1 MPDISDLTDS
11 MTTTQETK
19 IAQMDF
25 WEDDRPETPQATVPC
40 SLPTPDES
48 ARICEK
54 LESLSGS
61 RFRASFHLR
70 KQQRRYID
78 EKGLDTIVRHACDF
92 IRLRLA
98 PAHLPNDG
106 RQTPMRGHPV
116 FIAQHATGTC
126 CRKCLSKWHG
136 IEPGHAL
143 TPQQQHY
150 IVNLIMAWIH
160 KEIGPALPQT
170 ADGCRQNVLADT
182 KKAV

>member
-1 MPDISDLTDS
+1 
-11 MTTTQETK
+11 
-19 IAQMDF
+19 MDF
-25 WEDDRPETPQATVPC
+25 WENDNPEISRATAPC
-40 SLPTPDES
+40 TLPTPDES

-54 LESLSGS
+54 LEALSGS

-98 PAHLPNDG
+98 PAHIPNDG
-106 RQTPMRGHPV
+106 KQTPMRGHPV

-136 IEPGHAL
+136 IEPGNTL
-143 TPQQQHY
+143 TQQQQHY
-150 IVNLIMAWIH
+150 IVNLIMAWIR
-160 KEIGPALPQT
+160 KEIGLALHQT
-170 ADGCRQNVLADT
+170 ADSCRQNVLACR